1 MVVPFRRKN
10 ERAAAAPPSGA
21 SVPESGVTAEGAR
34 EPAAGVASTQ
44 AEIQAIIDAVD
55 ALVVIARPE
64 CTLWT
69 WNRRC
74 DETSGVPLADV
85 AGKPLWSV
93 MRLRRSLETQAQSA
107 FEALINGDVGQVE
120 FQAQWLRKDGRKART
135 RWVARLVSKDG
146 TPEYVVATGSESTRG
161 SRVVRAL
168 DETEGR
174 FEKLLSV
181 LPDPVVV
188 HQNGK
193 IVFANKAAVDLYG
206 AQDSGNFIGTP
217 AIERVAPESRQVVA
231 ERMKMML
238 GESRD
243 APLIEERHL
252 RMDGTVFDVEVVA
265 APVTFNGKP
274 AIEVVTRDVSTR
286 NEMLAALRDSE
297 ARVRAVFDQSALGMA
312 LISADGRVVE
322 SNAAFQRLLGY
333 TEEELGSMEVW
344 EYTHPDD
351 RQRTVVATA
360 ELFSGSAESVDMEKR
375 YVAADG
381 HEVWARTHVAPIRD
395 KDGRT
400 RLAVATVEDVGEHKA
415 LEEHLRQASKMEAL
429 GRLAAG
435 VAHDFNNLLTVVNGY
450 SDLLAQVLEGEQR
463 EDVLKIKEAGGKAKD
478 LTTQLLA
485 FGRRAKPALKPI
497 DLNRHIE
504 DIAPMLRRLVGE
516 DIEIGLEF
524 DDAIENVE
532 ADPGQLDQV
541 VINLVVNARDA
552 MPGGGKLGLC
562 TRYLDY
568 GLGREPGGAWA
579 RIEISDSGF
588 GMEPEVL
595 EHIFEPFFTTKG
607 HEGTGLGLA
616 IVYGIVRQMG
626 GLISVES
633 RVGYGSRFIVD
644 LPHTELRLEDCG
656 PDESVRRADMTTAT
670 ILVVEDE
677 ESVRDLCKR
686 ALEAEGYTVSAC
698 GPHEALAIA
707 DELGWRLDLVLTDV
721 VMPDLDGPTI
731 AAALRSRRQDLPI
744 LFMTGYP
751 RNREEELTGAV
762 ARGEV
767 LSKPFTAQELCEAIR
782 RLLRQ

>member
-1 MVVPFRRKN
+1 MYDRDSMVIPLRSKH
-10 ERAAAAPPSGA
+10 ERS
-21 SVPESGVTAEGAR
+21 
-34 EPAAGVASTQ
+34 PAARPRGSRAR
-44 AEIQAIIDAVD
+44 AEIQAVIDAVD
-55 ALVVIARPE
+55 SLVVIVGPE
-64 CTLWT
+64 GTLWT

-74 DETSGVPLADV
+74 EETSGVPLTDV

-93 MRLRRSLETQAQSA
+93 MRLRRSLQAQAQAA
-107 FEALINGDVGQVE
+107 FDALVNGEVAQVE

-135 RWVARLVSKDG
+135 RWVARLVGKDG
-146 TPEYVVATGSESTRG
+146 SPEYIVATGTESTRG
-161 SRVVRAL
+161 SRVAQVL

-174 FEKLLSV
+174 FEKLLAV

-188 HQNGK
+188 HQNGR
-193 IVFANKAAVDLYG
+193 IVFANTAAVELYG
-206 AQDSGNFIGTP
+206 ARDRDSIIGQP
-217 AIERVAPESRQVVA
+217 VIERVAPESRPAVI

-238 GESRD
+238 GERRD
-243 APLIEERHL
+243 APLLEERHV
-252 RMDGTVFDVEVVA
+252 RMDGKAFDVEVVA

-274 AIEVVTRDVSTR
+274 AIELVARDVSTR

-312 LISADGRVVE
+312 LISTDARVVE

-333 TEEELGSMEVW
+333 PNDELASMEIA
-344 EYTHPDD
+344 EFTHPDD
-351 RQRTVVATA
+351 RERTAAAVAD
-360 ELFSGSAESVDMEKR
+360 LFSGRVDFVDMEKR

-381 HEVWARTHVAPIRD
+381 HEIWARTHVAPIRD
-395 KDGRT
+395 REGRT

-435 VAHDFNNLLTVVNGY
+435 VAHDFNNLLTVVSGY
-450 SDLLAQVLEGEQR
+450 SDLLAKELEGEQR
-463 EDVLKIKEAGGKAKD
+463 EDVLKIQEAGGKAKE

-485 FGRRAKPALKPI
+485 FGRRVKPALKPI
-497 DLNRHIE
+497 DLNHHIQE
-504 DIAPMLRRLVGE
+504 IAPMLRRLVGE
-516 DIEIGLEF
+516 DIEIELQF
-524 DDAIENVE
+524 DDAIKTVE

-541 VINLVVNARDA
+541 IINLVVNARDA
-552 MPGGGKLGLC
+552 MPGGGKLGLS
-562 TRYLDY
+562 TRFLDY
-568 GLGREPGGAWA
+568 IPGREPGGVWA
-579 RIEISDSGF
+579 RIEISDTGF
-588 GMEPEVL
+588 GMESQVI

-607 HEGTGLGLA
+607 HEGTGLGLS
-616 IVYGIVRQMG
+616 IVYGIVRQMA
-626 GLISVES
+626 GLVSVES

-644 LPHTELRLEDCG
+644 LPHRGTRVDDG
-656 PDESVRRADMTTAT
+656 GRDETIGRASTAPAT

-677 ESVRDLCKR
+677 ASVRDLCRR

-698 GPHEALAIA
+698 GPHEALEIA
-707 DELGWRLDLVLTDV
+707 DELGRRLDLVLTDV

-767 LSKPFTAQELCEAIR
+767 LSKPFTAQELCDAVR
-782 RLLRQ
+782 RLLGH